1 MTVDAPLRP
10 PPATHLVMVGLGLV
24 GGSVC
29 RALRAAWPGV
39 RLSGVD
45 RSAIVD
51 VARDAGIIDDGAAAD
66 DDDAV
71 TALFRQADAV
81 VLALPVLAV
90 VATLAKHGEALKGTL
105 VTDTGST
112 KRTVVEA
119 ARSAG
124 LRAFVGG
131 HPMAGKSSGGLA
143 HADARLFDGAR
154 WFLCADAD
162 VDHDALSRARE
173 LVRATGAIPVE
184 VDAADH
190 DRDVALTSHVPHLM
204 ANVLA
209 EAVLAAGATDAAGG
223 SLRDTLK
230 VAGAPFDVW
239 GDTISTNRVAIK
251 DALQDVVARLQE
263 VSLALDDKDRLRE
276 LFAHGRALRERLNG

>member
-1 MTVDAPLRP
+1 
-10 PPATHLVMVGLGLV
+10 MVGLGLV

-29 RALRAAWPGV
+29 RALRVAFPGLV
-39 RLSGVD
+39 LSGVD
-45 RSAIVD
+45 KPAIVELAKD
-51 VARDAGIIDDGAAAD
+51 GGVIDDGVAAD
-66 DDDAV
+66 DDEAV
-71 TALFRQADAV
+71 RGLLARADAV

-90 VATLAKHGEALKGTL
+90 AATIGRHAGVLRETL
-105 VTDTGST
+105 VMDTGST
-112 KRTVVEA
+112 KRAVVEA
-119 ARSAG
+119 ARAAG
-124 LRAFVGG
+124 LRAFIGG

-162 VDHDALSRARE
+162 VDGAVLARARE
-173 LVRATGAIPVE
+173 LVRATGAVPVE

-209 EAVLAAGATDAAGG
+209 EAVLSAGATDAAGG
-223 SLRDTLK
+223 SLKDMLK

-239 GDTISTNRVAIK
+239 GDTISTNRVAIR
-251 DALQDVVARLQE
+251 DALDDLVTRLRDVQD
-263 VSLALDDKDRLRE
+263 ALDDKDRLRE
-276 LFAHGRALRERLNG
+276 LFAHGRALRERVHG